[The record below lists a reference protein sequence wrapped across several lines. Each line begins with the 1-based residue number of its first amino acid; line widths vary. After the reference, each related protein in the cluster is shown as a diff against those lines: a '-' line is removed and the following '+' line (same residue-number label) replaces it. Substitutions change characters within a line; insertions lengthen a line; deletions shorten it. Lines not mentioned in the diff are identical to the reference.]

1 LRSSNNQ
8 EHNMRFSKIT
18 ALLIMVIALH
28 SPLDALAQ
36 TFKEELARTALAEA
50 TGHGIGAGELKLGP
64 ASAGQHELQLT
75 VTSLHDMPRDI
86 RLSVSVFPGLGDA
99 PTRLEKTETI
109 AAAEQRILTTRYTL
123 SRLTPFSRVT
133 VVLESNVSAEAT
145 WQQVFRSRAF
155 LGIGNP
161 AVSRDFPEFAR
172 KSSRH
177 IDGYFLPGT
186 VAERDIDDILVF
198 REKAVSQIS
207 DILDTTFNGRVRL
220 FLYPDAEVKFL
231 HTGHQGMGWAYGDF
245 IAEIY
250 NENQRLD
257 PVHELA
263 HIVTGQFGLLPAFLD
278 EGFATY
284 ISEYFG
290 EDALALLGNPGRSVD
305 EVMAELVV
313 AGRSLPIRDLI
324 ALENIGNSQETAQ
337 IEYPQS
343 ASLVKFIVETQ
354 GPRAVSSLFK
364 AIGSGGA
371 TPAQVVSILESSL
384 GISIDELNE
393 AWVQNLTGNTS
404 P

>member
-1 LRSSNNQ
+1 
-8 EHNMRFSKIT
+8 MRYSRIT
-18 ALLIMVIALH
+18 ALLIMAIALQT
-28 SPLDALAQ
+28 SFDTLAQ
-36 TFKEELARTALAEA
+36 TFREELARTALAEA
-50 TGHGIGAGELKLGP
+50 TGHGFEVGELKLGS

-75 VTSLHDMPRDI
+75 VTSLQEMPHDVRI
-86 RLSVSVFPGLGDA
+86 SVSVFPGLGDA
-99 PTRLEKTETI
+99 PTKSEKIKTI
-109 AAAEQRILTTRYTL
+109 APGGRQILTTGYTL

-133 VVLESNVSAEAT
+133 VVLESYSSGEAI

-161 AVSRDFPEFAR
+161 AVSRDFPELTR
-172 KSSRH
+172 KSSEN

-186 VAERDIDDILVF
+186 VAAEDIDDILVF

-207 DILDTTFNGRVRL
+207 AILNTTFNGRVRL
-220 FLYPDAEVKFL
+220 FLYPDAKVKFL

-250 NENQRLD
+250 NEDQRLD

-263 HIVTGQFGLLPAFLD
+263 HILTGQFGLLPAFLD

-290 EDALALLGNPGRSVD
+290 EDALAFVGNPGRSVD

-324 ALENIGNSQETAQ
+324 ALENIGNSQET
-337 IEYPQS
+337 
-343 ASLVKFIVETQ
+343 F
-354 GPRAVSSLFK
+354 
-364 AIGSGGA
+364 
-371 TPAQVVSILESSL
+371 
-384 GISIDELNE
+384 
-393 AWVQNLTGNTS
+393 TGYFN
-404 P
+404 

>member
-1 LRSSNNQ
+1 
-8 EHNMRFSKIT
+8 MRYSRIM
-18 ALLIMVIALH
+18 ALLMMAAALQT
-28 SPLDALAQ
+28 SFDTVAQ

-50 TGHGIGAGELKLGP
+50 TGHGFEVGELKLGS
-64 ASAGQHELQLT
+64 ASAGQHLLQLT
-75 VTSLHDMPRDI
+75 VTSLQDMPHDI

-99 PTRLEKTETI
+99 PTASEKTTTI
-109 AAAEQRILTTRYTL
+109 APGGRQILTTSYSL

-133 VVLESNVSAEAT
+133 VVLESYSGGEET
-145 WQQVFRSRAF
+145 WQLVFRSRAF

-161 AVSRDFPEFAR
+161 AVSRDFPELTR
-172 KSSRH
+172 KSSEH

-186 VAERDIDDILVF
+186 VAAEDIDDILVF

-207 DILDTTFNGRVRL
+207 AILNTAFNGRVRL
-220 FLYPDAEVKFL
+220 FLYPDAEIKFL
-231 HTGHQGMGWAYGDF
+231 HPGHQGMGWAYGDF

-250 NENQRLD
+250 TEKQRLD

-263 HIVTGQFGLLPAFLD
+263 HILTGQFGLLPAFLD

-284 ISEYFG
+284 ISEFFG
-290 EDALALLGNPGRSVD
+290 EDALALVGNPGRSVD
-305 EVMAELVV
+305 EVMAELIV

-324 ALENIGNSQETAQ
+324 ALENIGNSKEAAQ

-343 ASLVKFIVETQ
+343 ASLVKFIVEAYGST
-354 GPRAVSSLFK
+354 AVNDLFK
-364 AIGSGGA
+364 AYGSGGA
-371 TPAQVVSILESSL
+371 TPIQAVTILESSL

-393 AWVQNLTGNTS
+393 EWVHSLTAKAG

>member
-1 LRSSNNQ
+1 
-8 EHNMRFSKIT
+8 M
-18 ALLIMVIALH
+18 AIALQT
-28 SPLDALAQ
+28 SFDTLPQ
-36 TFKEELARTALAEA
+36 TFREELARTALAEA
-50 TGHGIGAGELKLGP
+50 TGHGFEVGELKLGS

-75 VTSLHDMPRDI
+75 VTSLQEMPHDVRI
-86 RLSVSVFPGLGDA
+86 SVSVFPGLGDA
-99 PTRLEKTETI
+99 PTKSEKIKTI
-109 AAAEQRILTTRYTL
+109 APGGRQILTTGYTL

-133 VVLESNVSAEAT
+133 VVLESYSSGEAI

-161 AVSRDFPEFAR
+161 AVSRDFPELTR
-172 KSSRH
+172 KSSEN

-186 VAERDIDDILVF
+186 VAAEDIDDILVF

-207 DILDTTFNGRVRL
+207 AILNTTFNGRVRL
-220 FLYPDAEVKFL
+220 FLYPDAKVKFL

-250 NENQRLD
+250 NEDQRLD

-263 HIVTGQFGLLPAFLD
+263 HILTGQFGLLPAFLD

-290 EDALALLGNPGRSVD
+290 EDALAFVGNPGRSVD

-324 ALENIGNSQETAQ
+324 ALENIGNSQETSQ

-354 GPRAVSSLFK
+354 GPEAVSSLFK
-364 AIGSGGA
+364 AFGSGGA
-371 TPAQVVSILESSL
+371 TPDQAVTILESSL

-393 AWVQNLTGNTS
+393 AWVRKLTVNAG

>member
-1 LRSSNNQ
+1 MRYSS
-8 EHNMRFSKIT
+8 IT
-18 ALLIMVIALH
+18 AMLVMAIALQT
-28 SPLDALAQ
+28 SFDTLAQ
-36 TFKEELARTALAEA
+36 TFKEELARAALAEA
-50 TGHGIGAGELKLGP
+50 TGHGLAAGELKLGS
-64 ASAGQHELQLT
+64 AGAGQHELQLT
-75 VTSLHDMPRDI
+75 VTNLQDMPHDI

-99 PTRLEKTETI
+99 PSKSEKTRII
-109 AAAEQRILTTRYTL
+109 APGGRQVLTTGYSL

-133 VVLESNVSAEAT
+133 VVLESYSSSEAT

-161 AVSRDFPEFAR
+161 AVNRNFPELNR
-172 KSSRH
+172 KSSEH

-186 VAERDIDDILVF
+186 VAAEEIEDILVF
-198 REKAVSQIS
+198 REKAVSQIGA
-207 DILDTTFNGRVRL
+207 ILGTTYNGRIRL
-220 FLYPDAEVKFL
+220 FLYPDAEIKFL

-250 NENQRLD
+250 NEKQRLD

-263 HIVTGQFGLLPAFLD
+263 HILTGQFGLLPAFLD

-290 EDALALLGNPGRSVD
+290 EDALAFVGNPGRSVD
-305 EVMAELVV
+305 EVMAELIV

-324 ALENIGNSQETAQ
+324 ALENIGNSQETSQ

-343 ASLVKFIVETQ
+343 ASLVKFILETY
-354 GPRAVSSLFK
+354 GSTAVNDLFK
-364 AIGSGGA
+364 AFGSGGA
-371 TPAQVVSILESSL
+371 KPVQVVTILESSL

-393 AWVQNLTGNTS
+393 AWAQNLTAKPG

>member
-1 LRSSNNQ
+1 
-8 EHNMRFSKIT
+8 MRYSRIT
-18 ALLIMVIALH
+18 ALLIMAIALQT
-28 SPLDALAQ
+28 SFDTPAQ
-36 TFKEELARTALAEA
+36 TFKEELARTALAE
-50 TGHGIGAGELKLGP
+50 TTVHGFAVGELKLGS
-64 ASAGQHELQLT
+64 ASAGQHQVQLT
-75 VTSLHDMPRDI
+75 VTNLQDMPQDI
-86 RLSVSVFPGLGDA
+86 RLSVSVFPGLGDL
-99 PTRLEKTETI
+99 PTASEKTRTI
-109 AAAEQRILTTRYTL
+109 APGGRQIMTTSYSL

-133 VVLESNVSAEAT
+133 VVLESYPSGEAT
-145 WQQVFRSRAF
+145 WQQVFSSRAF

-161 AVSRDFPEFAR
+161 AVSRDFPELTR
-172 KSSRH
+172 KSSEH

-186 VAERDIDDILVF
+186 VAAEDIDEILVF

-207 DILDTTFNGRVRL
+207 AILNTTYNGRVRL
-220 FLYPDAEVKFL
+220 FLYPDAEIKFL

-250 NENQRLD
+250 NEKQRLD

-263 HIVTGQFGLLPAFLD
+263 HILTGQFGLLPAFLD

-290 EDALALLGNPGRSVD
+290 EDALALVGNPGRSAD

-324 ALENIGNSQETAQ
+324 ALENIGNSQETSQ

-343 ASLVKFIVETQ
+343 ASLVKFIVETY
-354 GPRAVSSLFK
+354 GSTAVNDLFK
-364 AIGSGGA
+364 AFGSGGT
-371 TPAQVVSILESSL
+371 TPVQAVTILESSL

-393 AWVQNLTGNTS
+393 AWVHNLTAEAG

>member
-1 LRSSNNQ
+1 
-8 EHNMRFSKIT
+8 MRYSRIT
-18 ALLIMVIALH
+18 ALMLMVIALQT
-28 SPLDALAQ
+28 SPDTIAQ

-50 TGHGIGAGELKLGP
+50 TGHGFRVGELKLGP
-64 ASAGQHELQLT
+64 ASAGQHELRLT
-75 VTSLHDMPRDI
+75 VTNLRDTPHDI
-86 RLSVSVFPGLGDA
+86 RLSVSVFPGLGDT
-99 PTRLEKTETI
+99 PTKLEKTETI
-109 AAAEQRILTTRYTL
+109 APAEPRILTTRYTL

-133 VVLESNVSAEAT
+133 VVLESYSSGEAT

-161 AVSRDFPEFAR
+161 AVSRDFPELTR
-172 KSSRH
+172 RSSQQ

-186 VAERDIDDILVF
+186 LAAKDIDDILVF
-198 REKAVSQIS
+198 REKAISQIS
-207 DILDTTFNGRVRL
+207 ALLNTTLNGRVRL
-220 FLYPDAEVKFL
+220 FLYPNAEVKFL

-263 HIVTGQFGLLPAFLD
+263 HILTGQFGLLPAFLD

-290 EDALALLGNPGRSVD
+290 EDALALIGNPGRSVD

-324 ALENIGNSQETAQ
+324 ALENIGNSQESSQ

-343 ASLVKFIVETQ
+343 ASLVKFIVETH
-354 GPRAVSSLFK
+354 GPEAVSSLFS
-364 AIGSGGA
+364 AFGSDSA
-371 TPAQVVSILESSL
+371 TLAQTVTILESSL
-384 GISIDELNE
+384 GISIDELHQ
-393 AWVQNLTGNTS
+393 AWVHNLTVNAG